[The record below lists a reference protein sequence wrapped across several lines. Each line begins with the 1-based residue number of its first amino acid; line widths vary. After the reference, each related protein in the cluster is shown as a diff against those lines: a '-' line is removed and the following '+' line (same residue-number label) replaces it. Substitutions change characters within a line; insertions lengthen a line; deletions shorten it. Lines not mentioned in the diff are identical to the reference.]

1 MSLSSRHSR
10 RRFTALLAALA
21 LLMPLPVLANS
32 CPAPGEWRLAD
43 GSSISNAVLMR
54 ELADQQVVLL
64 GEQHD
69 RLAHHRWQL
78 QTLSGLYAHR
88 DELVIGLEMLPRSA
102 QPALDAWVAG
112 ELSEARFLEESGW
125 HKSWGFDPALYLPIL
140 HFARM
145 QQIPLLALNIDAEL
159 RQRLASDG
167 WDSVPED
174 ERYAISAPLAPS
186 QDYRERLEEVY
197 AQHPSGN
204 AADAAR
210 FIAAQVV
217 WDRAMAQALA
227 DALNGSGSEDTGR
240 PPLVV
245 GLIGQG
251 HLTYGHGVP
260 HQLADLGVS
269 DQRTLLPW
277 PADEA
282 CEAPATLA
290 DALYTLSDETAFEPS
305 APPQLGVMIEAHND
319 GVLIQAVGDDSIAAR
334 AGLSVGD
341 IIMEAA
347 GRPLSSPGE
356 LVAVIRHQAPGTLLP
371 LAISRD
377 GNHQDVLAHFPPLP

>member
-1 MSLSSRHSR
+1 MSLSSRRPR
-10 RRFTALLAALA
+10 RRFTTVLAALA
-21 LLMPLPVLANS
+21 LLPLPALAGS
-32 CPAPGEWRLAD
+32 CPTPGEWRLAD
-43 GSSISNAVLMR
+43 GSSVSHATLMR
-54 ELADQQVVLL
+54 ELAEQQVILL

-88 DELVIGLEMLPRSA
+88 DELIIGLEMLPRSA
-102 QPALDAWVAG
+102 QPALDAWIAG
-112 ELSEARFLEESGW
+112 ELSEARFIAESGW
-125 HKSWGFDPALYLPIL
+125 HDSWGFDPDLYLPIL

-167 WDSVPED
+167 WESVPED
-174 ERYAISAPLAPS
+174 ERHAISAPLAPS
-186 QDYRERLEEVY
+186 QDYREQLEEVY
-197 AQHPSGN
+197 ARHPSGN
-204 AADAAR
+204 AADAER

-277 PADEA
+277 PAEA
-282 CEAPATLA
+282 VCEAPATLA
-290 DALYTLSDETAFEPS
+290 DALYTLSDETAFEPRD
-305 APPQLGVMIEAHND
+305 PLPLGVMIEAHDD
-319 GVLIQAVGDDSIAAR
+319 GVLIQAVGDDSIAAH

-341 IIMEAA
+341 IIVKAA
-347 GRPLSSPGE
+347 GRPLTSPGE

-371 LAISRD
+371 LVISRD
-377 GNHQDVLAHFPPLP
+377 GSQQDVLAHFPPSP